1 MEDFWTWYKSDG
13 LDANLD
19 PIMEEDLCENF
30 EKELLFELGE
40 SMWRRHQSIF

>member
-40 SMWRRHQSIF
+40 SMR